1 MHTCGYSEHQEHGL
15 TLGLSIKKRYI
26 TRLLFILNGSLV
38 FDVHFEMLV
47 MSKRNPRIFLFFV
60 YEMLCHWSTSE
71 TNLVETI

>member
-1 MHTCGYSEHQEHGL
+1 MHTCGYSEHQDHGFEYKEEIHYTAVVYIEWL
-15 TLGLSIKKRYI
+15 TC
-26 TRLLFILNGSLV
+26 